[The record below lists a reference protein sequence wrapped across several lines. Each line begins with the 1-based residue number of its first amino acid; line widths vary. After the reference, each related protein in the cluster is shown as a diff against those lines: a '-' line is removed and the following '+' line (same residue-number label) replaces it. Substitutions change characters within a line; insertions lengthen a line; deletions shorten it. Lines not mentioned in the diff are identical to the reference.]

1 VVAFDYL
8 RPRYREKTSM
18 LKLLGEYPVKLD
30 NKGRLLF
37 PAKLRKALEEVIHAG
52 LVINRDIYNKCL
64 VLYPQPTWERIS
76 ADLEAMN
83 PYSRKHQD
91 FVRFFLNGATELEL
105 DAVGRLNI
113 PTHLLT
119 YAGIDLKKNNE
130 VIICGLGQKIE
141 LWGTEMRSKKLNDPD
156 FDFEDLADE
165 VQKDIK
171 RGSKGFNPADN

>member
-1 VVAFDYL
+1 
-8 RPRYREKTSM
+8 M

-64 VLYPQPTWERIS
+64 VLYPQPTWERTA
-76 ADLEAMN
+76 ADLDAMN

-105 DAVGRLNI
+105 DSVGRLNI
-113 PTHLLT
+113 PSHLLS

-130 VIICGLGQKIE
+130 VIICGMGQKIE
-141 LWGTEMRSKKLNDPD
+141 IWGKEMREDKFENPG

-171 RGSKGFNPADN
+171 RKDKGVNPSDN